1 MRAVA
6 FIGLGSNLGERE
18 RYLEAALDRL
28 RASPGVRVLA
38 VSSVRETE
46 PVGYAEQGR
55 FLNAAAKLETTL
67 RPSELL
73 QLLLAIEGEL
83 GRVRD
88 GPRFG
93 PRTLDLDLL
102 LYGDEQLEEPELT
115 IPHPR
120 LAERSFVLEPLAEL
134 EPGLEIPGRG
144 PVESLLAAL
153 Q

>member
-18 RYLEAALDRL
+18 RYLEAALARL

-46 PVGYAEQGR
+46 PVGYTEQGN

-67 RPSELL
+67 GPSELL
-73 QLLLAIEGEL
+73 QLLLAVEREL
-83 GRVRD
+83 GRIRD

-102 LYGDEQLEEPELT
+102 LYGHEQT
-115 IPHPR
+115 R
-120 LAERSFVLEPLAEL
+120 GARS
-134 EPGLEIPGRG
+134 
-144 PVESLLAAL
+144 
-153 Q
+153 